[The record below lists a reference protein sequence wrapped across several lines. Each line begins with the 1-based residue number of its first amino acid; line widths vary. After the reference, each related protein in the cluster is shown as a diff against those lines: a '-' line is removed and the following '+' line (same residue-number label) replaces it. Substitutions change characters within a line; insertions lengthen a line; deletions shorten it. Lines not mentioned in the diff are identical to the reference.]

1 MCRVLVA
8 IVLMAAVSGG
18 ARGDDV
24 KPKDDLKAQVD
35 HLVGQLNSRELN
47 KRNEV
52 EEQLIGLGPKIL
64 DLLPTFKD
72 GADAAKRDAVARVRQ
87 RLEHDFAVQ
96 STQAATITLHVANK
110 PLSEVL
116 AEFTRQS
123 GNKFKDVRR
132 QMGQEVPDPKVTFDF
147 EKILFWEA
155 LDKTLDQA
163 NLTIYHFADSD
174 ALGIVARGEKQLPR
188 TGHASYAG
196 PLRLEATQLAAERDL
211 RATPGSGSL
220 KLTLEIAWEPR
231 MRPINLQQPLADIKA
246 VDDRGNAIQV
256 EATAGQLERPVDATG
271 TATEFIVP
279 LANPPREAHK
289 IASFKGKLRAL
300 LPAKIEAF
308 EFTALKTAKKV
319 EERKA
324 GVTVTLDEVR
334 QNNDAWEVR
343 VRVRFDKTS
352 GALES
357 YRGWIFNNEA
367 YLVGTD
373 GKKLTHSGFELT
385 KQTPDEVGVAYLFD
399 LPNGPEALTF
409 VYKTPAMLNSV
420 PLSYELKDLLLP

>member
-1 MCRVLVA
+1 MCRFLVA
-8 IVLMAAVSGG
+8 IVLMAAG
-18 ARGDDV
+18 AAPGDDP
-24 KPKDDLKAQVD
+24 KPKNDLKAQVE
-35 HLVGQLNSRELN
+35 HLVGQLNSPELN

-52 EEQLIGLGPKIL
+52 EGQLIGLGPKIL
-64 DLLPTFKD
+64 DHLPTFKD
-72 GADAAKRDAVARVRQ
+72 GADAAKRDAVARVRAQ
-87 RLEHDFAVQ
+87 LEREFAEH
-96 STQAATITLHVANK
+96 STQAATITLHAANK
-110 PLSEVL
+110 SLSEVL

-132 QMGQEVPDPKVTFDF
+132 QMGQEVPDPKVTVDFD
-147 EKILFWEA
+147 KTLFWEA

-163 NLTIYHFADSD
+163 NLTIYHFAESD
-174 ALGIVARGEKQLPR
+174 ALGIVARGEKQLAR

-196 PLRLEATQLAAERDL
+196 PLRLEATQLAAERNL
-211 RATPGSGSL
+211 RSDSDGGSL

-231 MRPINLQQPLADIKA
+231 MRPITLQQPLADLKA
-246 VDDRGNAIQV
+246 VDDRGNAIPI
-256 EATAGQLERPVDATG
+256 EAAAGQLERPVDAAG
-271 TATEFIVP
+271 TATEFIIP
-279 LANPPREAHK
+279 LANPPREAHQ
-289 IASFKGKLRAL
+289 IASLKGKLRAL
-300 LPAKIEAF
+300 LPAKVEAF
-308 EFTALKTAKKV
+308 EFTSLKTAKKV
-319 EERKA
+319 EQRKA

-343 VRVRFDKTS
+343 VRVRFDKTA

-367 YLVGTD
+367 YLVVTD

-399 LPNGPEALTF
+399 LPNGPDALTF

-420 PLSYELKDLLLP
+420 PLSYELKDLPLP